1 MTTKVVE
8 FNGKAKAAEQN
19 KRNLLEVLDEMRRQ
33 VEEGTIVEFV
43 ATSLMDD
50 GECQIHTLVS
60 DLPGG
65 VGLYEIGKHMII
77 QQEAYGFELD

>member
-8 FNGKAKAAEQN
+8 LDPKKKAVDKN

-33 VEEGTIVEFV
+33 VEDGTIVEFV

-60 DLPGG
+60 DLPGAI
-65 VGLYEIGKHMII
+65 GLYEMGKHMII
-77 QQEAYGFELD
+77 QREAYDNG

>member
-8 FNGKAKAAEQN
+8 LDPKKKAADKN
-19 KRNLLEVLDEMRRQ
+19 KRDLLEVLDEMRRQ
-33 VEEGTIVEFV
+33 VEDGTIVEFV
-43 ATSLMDD
+43 ATSIMED

-65 VGLYEIGKHMII
+65 VGLYEIGKHMLIER
-77 QQEAYGFELD
+77 EAY

>member
-8 FNGKAKAAEQN
+8 LDPKKKAVDKN
-19 KRNLLEVLDEMRRQ
+19 KRDLLEVLDEMRRQ

-43 ATSLMDD
+43 ATSIMDD
-50 GECQIHTLVS
+50 GECQIHTLIS

-65 VGLYEIGKHMII
+65 VGLYEIGKHMLIER
-77 QQEAYGFELD
+77 EAY